1 MTAFPSQC
9 PVRRSYTPGR
19 YQTKRFE
26 SVSGAGTTRLYGSKA
41 FDAQIQ
47 LEYIAD
53 DATVQAFADSW
64 HEAMGSYIPISV
76 PASVFGKYQYVFPP
90 YLEWRWA
97 EEPSFS
103 TIQPNLTRVNVKLI
117 GTLEIR

>member
-9 PVRRSYTPGR
+9 PLKRSYTPGK
-19 YQTKRFE
+19 YQTKRYT
-26 SVSGAGTTRLYGSKA
+26 SVSGAGTTRLYGNRA
-41 FDAQIQ
+41 FDAQID

-64 HEAMGSYIPISV
+64 HDAMGSYFPISV
-76 PASVFGKYQYVFPP
+76 PSSVFGEYQYVFPP

-97 EEPSFS
+97 QEPSFS
-103 TIQPNLTRVNVKLI
+103 SVQPNLTRVRVKLV

>member
-9 PVRRSYTPGR
+9 PVKRTYTPGK
-19 YQTKRFE
+19 YQTKRFT
-26 SVSGAGTTRLYGSKA
+26 SVSGAGTTRLYGDKA
-41 FDAQIQ
+41 FNAEIQ
-47 LEYIAD
+47 LEYLAD
-53 DATVQAFADSW
+53 DSTVQAFADSW
-64 HEAMGSYIPISV
+64 HEAMGSYFPITV
-76 PASVFGKYQYVFPP
+76 PDSAFGNYQYVFPK

-103 TIQPNLTRVNVKLI
+103 TIQPNLTRVNVTLI